1 MNLSKWNLRNF
12 NKLVGKKE
20 STMKSHSFQCRNI
33 EDLQES
39 LNNLVKTEFNPNL
52 AIAFTSPK
60 HDLSQIASTFSVAG
74 IHLAGCTTAGEIV
87 DNTMLDAA
95 IVVLL
100 LEIDDKYYE
109 VKKLGYGISVYQA
122 AFGAGQEIKEAWTN
136 PGLLIMSGGI
146 AIDADALIGGLQDGL
161 GKSVPMFGGLAGD
174 DLIMQVTHTF
184 SNDFSSDNGAVLVV
198 LDLDK
203 VSMEGMAISGWE
215 PVGGVNEI
223 TKAEANVVYQINEE
237 PAYDVFMRYFGLEDS
252 KADIDLLINIQT
264 NYPFQIETEAG
275 YILRSPILVDKEE
288 KTITLAAGVS
298 EGTKFRFSNAP
309 GFEVI
314 EQTINEFQQLK
325 DKAPEADAL
334 ILFSCKGRHGALGP
348 MLEDEIQG
356 LYDYWQKPMIGFL
369 SYGEIGDK
377 GNGVC
382 AFHNE
387 TCSLVLLRER

>member
-1 MNLSKWNLRNF
+1 
-12 NKLVGKKE
+12 
-20 STMKSHSFQCRNI
+20 MKSYSFHCRNV
-33 EDLQES
+33 EDLQVS
-39 LNNLVKTEFNPNL
+39 LNNLDKKNIKPNL

-60 HDLSQIASTFSVAG
+60 HDLSQISKIFSAADT
-74 IHLAGCTTAGEIV
+74 HLAGCTTAGEIV
-87 DNTMLDAA
+87 DDTMLEAA

-100 LEIDDKYYE
+100 LELDREYYE
-109 VKKLGYGISVYQA
+109 VKKLNYGESVYQA
-122 AFGAGQEIKEAWTN
+122 AFSAGQEISKDWSN

-174 DLIMQVTHTF
+174 DLSMQVTHSF
-184 SNDFSSDNGAVLVV
+184 SNGYNTANGAVLIVF
-198 LDLDK
+198 DLDK
-203 VSMEGMAISGWE
+203 ISMQGMATSGWE
-215 PVGGVNEI
+215 AVGGVNEI

-252 KADIDLLINIQT
+252 KADVDQLINIQT
-264 NYPFQIETEAG
+264 NYPFQIETAAG
-275 YILRSPILVDKEE
+275 YILRSPILIDKEE

-314 EQTINEFQQLK
+314 EQTISEFQALK
-325 DKAPEADAL
+325 HKAPEADAL

-356 LYDYWQKPMIGFL
+356 LYNYWQKPMIGFL

-377 GNGVC
+377 GNGIC